1 MGRLRRV
8 VVPGLP
14 HHITQRGVRR
24 SPVFFDDRDR
34 QIYLELL
41 SEASELFGL
50 AIRSYTLMT
59 NHVHLIAVPE
69 HEESLGKAMRDT
81 HGPYA
86 FYFNRRHSFCGHLW
100 QARFHSSPLDDAH
113 SWAAVRYVENN
124 PVRSGMAEQA
134 QDYPWSSA
142 AAHCGLCEDLLL
154 SAFDIDPH
162 LIPDWEEWLAAGQPA
177 AEIESIR
184 KNTRTGRPVGSK
196 PFIENLETKLGRRL
210 RPAKR
215 GRKKG
220 TKWTVPF
227 FSSLSVKGEH

>member
-24 SPVFFDDRDR
+24 CPVFCDDRDR
-34 QIYLELL
+34 KIYLELL

-50 AIRSYTLMT
+50 SIRSYTLMT

-69 HEESLGKAMRDT
+69 REDSIGKTLRDT

-86 FYFNRRHSFCGHLW
+86 SYFNRRYRFCGHLW
-100 QARFHSSPLDDAH
+100 QARFHSSPMDDVH
-113 SWAAVRYVENN
+113 FWAGVRYVENN
-124 PVRSGMAEQA
+124 PVRAGMVERA

-142 AAHCGLCEDLLL
+142 AAHCGPRSDPLLA
-154 SAFDIDPH
+154 SFDINPL
-162 LIPDWEEWLAAGQPA
+162 LIPDWSEWLAAGQPV
-177 AEIESIR
+177 AEIETIR
-184 KNTRTGRPVGSK
+184 RNTRTGRPSGSEE
-196 PFIENLETKLGRRL
+196 FIKGLEAGLGRRL

-220 TKWTVPF
+220 A
-227 FSSLSVKGEH
+227 E

>member
-24 SPVFFDDRDR
+24 YPVFSDDRDR
-34 QIYLELL
+34 KIYLELL
-41 SEASELFGL
+41 SQACELFGL
-50 AIRSYTLMT
+50 SIRSYTLMT

-69 HEESLGKAMRDT
+69 GEDSPGKALRDT

-86 FYFNRRHSFCGHLW
+86 SYFNRRYGFCGHLW
-100 QARFHSSPLDDAH
+100 QARFHSSPMDDAH
-113 SWAAVRYVENN
+113 FWAAVRYVENN
-124 PVRSGMAEQA
+124 PVRSRMVELA

-142 AAHCGLCEDLLL
+142 AAHCGLRDDPLL
-154 SAFDIDPH
+154 SPFDINPL
-162 LIPDWEEWLAAGQPA
+162 LIPDWAAWLAAGQPT

-184 KNTRTGRPVGSK
+184 KNTRTGRPLGSEQ
-196 PFIENLETKLGRRL
+196 FIEGMETRLGRRL

-215 GRKKG
+215 GRKK
-220 TKWTVPF
+220 VP
-227 FSSLSVKGEH
+227 E